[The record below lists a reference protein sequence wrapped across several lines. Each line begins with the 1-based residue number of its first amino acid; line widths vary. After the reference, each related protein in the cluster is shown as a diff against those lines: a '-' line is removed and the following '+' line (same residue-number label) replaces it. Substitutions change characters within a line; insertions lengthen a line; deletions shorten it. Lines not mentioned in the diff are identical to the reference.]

1 MMHITYGEGGYDP
14 SKPNSNIASV
24 EEIDA
29 PPVEPSTQDRLDAIT
44 DAVEALAFDL
54 LMQQMGGQ

>member
-1 MMHITYGEGGYDP
+1 MQHIIYGEGGYDP
-14 SKPNSNIASV
+14 SKPDHNIVSV

-29 PPVEPSTQDRLDAIT
+29 PPAEPSTEDRLDALT

-54 LMQQMGGQ
+54 LMGGM